1 MGVGVSVFVMNE
13 FPILGIMSAN
23 KGKCHC
29 LRWRKAEGPSLAASP
44 AQDAQECWG
53 RIAME

>member
-53 RIAME
+53 RIAIE